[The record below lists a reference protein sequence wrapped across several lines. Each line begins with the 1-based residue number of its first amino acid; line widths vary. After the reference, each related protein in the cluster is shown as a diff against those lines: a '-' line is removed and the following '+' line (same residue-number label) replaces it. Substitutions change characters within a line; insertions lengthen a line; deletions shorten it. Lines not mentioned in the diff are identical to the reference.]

1 MLPSVQT
8 SSFCPVQV
16 VYITATFPFVML
28 IVLLVRG
35 VTLPGA
41 SAGIKFYLY
50 PNLTRL
56 QDPEVGGGG
65 TRALFTPTASFL
77 DYPSER
83 PSVCGT
89 VQAAMNISGDHT
101 S

>member
-1 MLPSVQT
+1 MDVVQHWNQLL
-8 SSFCPVQV
+8 CPDQV

-41 SAGIKFYLY
+41 TEGIKFYLY

-65 TRALFTPTASFL
+65 QTLLLWLHRA
-77 DYPSER
+77 
-83 PSVCGT
+83 GT
-89 VQAAMNISGDHT
+89 VQATMNILGDRT
-101 S
+101 E

>member
-1 MLPSVQT
+1 MLLSTQT

-41 SAGIKFYLY
+41 TAGIKFYLY

-77 DYPSER
+77 TTLRAFLLS
-83 PSVCGT
+83 
-89 VQAAMNISGDHT
+89 AAQFKQR
-101 S
+101 

>member
-1 MLPSVQT
+1 
-8 SSFCPVQV
+8 
-16 VYITATFPFVML
+16 ML

-41 SAGIKFYLY
+41 TEGIKFYLY

-65 TRALFTPTASFL
+65 
-77 DYPSER
+77 
-83 PSVCGT
+83 
-89 VQAAMNISGDHT
+89 QAAASYQLLFLSI
-101 S
+101 